1 MGELYYN
8 LGFLAANEV
17 VEVGVRDFIAPYVG
31 QTRQKTKDQLGR
43 AVGKLLIIDNAFQL
57 LKGSFEVEALQEIVN
72 CLQSENYARK
82 MIIILVGYTD
92 EMKMLL
98 QACPP
103 LAGLFPHE
111 VKFSRLKAKD
121 CMKLLDS
128 ELHKLKVSAP
138 FIKDTACDDYQR
150 LERLVHALAIGPMFA
165 NANDIECLAQ
175 AMKTAVFDDF
185 YKKNKALFTGSRSQ
199 SLPNIFEMSKA
210 QASDCV
216 KRLIKQRKCMTH
228 LPSLAP
234 RPEIEYSDD
243 DPRFARAFAYEQMP
257 MMEIRIEQAVAIP
270 AQASLPYDEADMFED
285 TLGIEQ
291 PSRSQLPVIG
301 ATITFN
307 PGLMASSFPMVHT
320 AEALQYFKPPP
331 EMGHIHDR
339 IEELDDESDDEH
351 QDSGPAKLPATS
363 DLGFKAVSKQ
373 DIDAAPSTS
382 ESVSEGVVAPT
393 AVKIL
398 ESKEAEFQKASLK
411 EKNAMDRQER
421 RRYRDMLKEKYPFD
435 ELVSERTQRALDDL
449 GYCPQGYAWKRDY
462 GRHICEGGCHYGYD
476 FDVRDHMYREDL

>member
-43 AVGKLLIIDNAFQL
+43 AIGKLLIIDNAFQL
-57 LKGSFEVEALQEIVN
+57 LKGAFEVEALQEIIN
-72 CLQSENYARK
+72 CLQSDTYARK

-98 QACPP
+98 HTCPP

-128 ELHKLKVSAP
+128 ELQKLKVSAP
-138 FIKDTACDDYQR
+138 FIRDTACDDYQR

-165 NANDIECLAQ
+165 NAKDIEGLAQ

-199 SLPNIFEMSKA
+199 SLPNIFEMSKT

-291 PSRSQLPVIG
+291 PSRAQLPVIG
-301 ATITFN
+301 ATIVFN
-307 PGLMASSFPMVHT
+307 PGSMASSFPMVHT
-320 AEALQYFKPPP
+320 AEALQYFKPPQ
-331 EMGHIHDR
+331 EIGHIDHR

-351 QDSGPAKLPATS
+351 QDSGPAKSSATS
-363 DLGFKAVSKQ
+363 DLASNTVFKQ
-373 DIDAAPSTS
+373 DIDAAPSTPAAS
-382 ESVSEGVVAPT
+382 GGVVVPT
-393 AVKIL
+393 AVKIS
-398 ESKEAEFQKASLK
+398 ESTKDTQFQKASLK
-411 EKNAMDRQER
+411 DKNAMDRQER
-421 RRYRDMLKEKYPFD
+421 QRYRNMLKEKYPFD

-449 GYCPQGYAWKRDY
+449 GYCPQGYAWKRDL
-462 GRHICEGGCHYGYD
+462 GRHICEGGCHFGYD